1 MTVKNLIKDLKFA
14 ETIELKDE
22 NGDFLTIFHSDDT
35 NKIKD
40 LLDKEV
46 YKWYPCFFE
55 TTFEDIA
62 TLVIMV
68 YNQP

>member
-1 MTVKNLIKDLKFA
+1 M
-14 ETIELKDE
+14 
-22 NGDFLTIFHSDDT
+22 